1 MPVYPAP
8 RIRISFIVLP
18 FVSAVDTHE
27 THAGAAIRDI
37 DFGVNHG
44 MRPKTLVST
53 GGAVF
58 VTAAVGGLAS
68 RPAESAWYAQLKKP
82 SFQPPRQA
90 FPVVWPILYA
100 DIAAVSASTLDHLRD
115 QDRRA
120 GARVLPHCWR
130 ANLVLNA
137 GWTWLFFTRRQLGAS
152 ALAAAALTASSADLT
167 RRAVAARGAS
177 GAVLGLY
184 PVWCAFATLL
194 STRIWQLNRD

>member
-1 MPVYPAP
+1 
-8 RIRISFIVLP
+8 
-18 FVSAVDTHE
+18 
-27 THAGAAIRDI
+27 
-37 DFGVNHG
+37 

-58 VTAAVGGLAS
+58 LTSVIGGLAS
-68 RPAESAWYAQLKKP
+68 RPAESTWYARLRKP

-90 FPVVWPILYA
+90 FAIVWPLLYA

-115 QDRRA
+115 QDHQRA
-120 GARVLPHCWR
+120 RTFAALLA
-130 ANLVLNA
+130 ANLALNA
-137 GWTWLFFTRRQLGAS
+137 GWTWLFFTRHQLGAS

-167 RRAVAARGAS
+167 RRAVAARAAS
-177 GAVLGLY
+177 GAALGPY